1 MVIGDILYG
10 GNDDIPLERFRGNA
24 NRLNCR
30 GLNFPAA
37 TAAYFGMETENQE
50 PIVIPHRELSAEA
63 LRGVLE
69 SFVLREGTDYGERA
83 VSLDQKVA
91 EVLHQLERGE
101 AQIVFNAA
109 LQSIDII
116 VSKSDPARSR

>member
-1 MVIGDILYG
+1 
-10 GNDDIPLERFRGNA
+10 
-24 NRLNCR
+24 
-30 GLNFPAA
+30 
-37 TAAYFGMETENQE
+37 MENQKQE

-69 SFVLREGTDYGERA
+69 SFVLREGTEYGERE

-101 AQIVFNAA
+101 AQVIFHAE
-109 LQSIDII
+109 LESIDII
-116 VSKSDPARSR
+116 VSKPNP